1 MVAVLLLSGVQ
12 LMILGIFGDRP
23 QSPFAGMADL
33 APRPPIRV
41 LSPVEIARWA
51 DLAGAFLNGAQ
62 FLNCAQL
69 VVARNWQ
76 SAFRDETLGCGAT
89 IV

>member
-41 LSPVEIARWA
+41 LSPVEIARWGRSRRGFFEWSPIPQLRSA
-51 DLAGAFLNGAQ
+51 RCRSELAIGLP
-62 FLNCAQL
+62 
-69 VVARNWQ
+69 
-76 SAFRDETLGCGAT
+76 
-89 IV
+89 